1 MKGKTFFMFLKYLIS
16 KIEGL
21 TSKSIMYDIFYVLLN
36 EIVYYLY
43 FISLDLIRIL
53 NQNDNLTNL
62 SKIFIDR

>member
-16 KIEGL
+16 KNEGL

-43 FISLDLIRIL
+43 SIRIL
-53 NQNDNLTNL
+53 NRNDNLTNL

>member
-16 KIEGL
+16 KNEGL